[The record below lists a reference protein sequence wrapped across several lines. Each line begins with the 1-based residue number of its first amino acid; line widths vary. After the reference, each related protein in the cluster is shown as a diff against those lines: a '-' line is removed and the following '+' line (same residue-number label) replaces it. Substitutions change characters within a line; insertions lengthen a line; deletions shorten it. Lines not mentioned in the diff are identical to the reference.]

1 MADVDNEIMLIR
13 EIRTIFTKAQYNEI
27 MLIREIR
34 TIFTSAQRLDQV
46 LTRGGEGGGGG
57 GQ

>member
-13 EIRTIFTKAQYNEI
+13 KIRTIFTKAQYNEI
-27 MLIREIR
+27 MFIREIR
-34 TIFTSAQRLDQV
+34 TIFTRVQRLDQV
-46 LTRGGEGGGGG
+46 LTRGEGEVGGG